1 MKKLKIIVAAILRG
15 VLILSPGAAYL
26 WWLWGKVAALVA
38 ILAAVGLETLWLI
51 AFSFVV
57 LFVQAWRDRKKKAA
71 EVVEE
76 PQENETGGEIRL

>member
-57 LFVQAWRDRKKKAA
+57 LFVQAWRDRKKEAEAA
-71 EVVEE
+71 EE
-76 PQENETGGEIRL
+76 PQEDTGGELRL